1 MIANLQNEVASL
13 NQRLSE
19 ATTSRQKFQ
28 VLDEDIDDKQSE
40 IQSLKNQVGLGD
52 KLAEAL
58 GSQHRVTA
66 PG

>member
-19 ATTSRQKFQ
+19 ATTSRRKFQ

-40 IQSLKNQVGLGD
+40 IQSLKNQVGLRD

-58 GSQHRVTA
+58 GS
-66 PG
+66 